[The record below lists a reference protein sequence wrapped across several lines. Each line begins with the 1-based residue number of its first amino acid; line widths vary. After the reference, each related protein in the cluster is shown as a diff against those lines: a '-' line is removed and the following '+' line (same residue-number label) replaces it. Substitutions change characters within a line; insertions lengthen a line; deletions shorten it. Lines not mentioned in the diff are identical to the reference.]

1 MAKTQ
6 SVGLEL
12 IDFGIVRDTNWYRP
26 CVIMILMSETKEIEL
41 SEYFDFVAPD
51 VIRIRGHRLGIE
63 HVLGYYL
70 EGYSPEEIAQEY
82 PGLSLEKVYAT
93 ITYYLRNREELDA
106 YLQQVHDRDEQA
118 WQRWVGNPS
127 PLVQR
132 LQVIR
137 EEQAKYK

>member
-1 MAKTQ
+1 M
-6 SVGLEL
+6 SV
-12 IDFGIVRDTNWYRP
+12 
-26 CVIMILMSETKEIEL
+26 TKEINL
-41 SEYFDFVAPD
+41 SEYFDFITPD

-63 HVLGYYL
+63 HILGYYL

-82 PGLSLEKVYAT
+82 PGLSLEKIYAA

-106 YLQQVHDRDEQA
+106 YLQRVHDRNEQA
-118 WQRWVGNPS
+118 WQAWAGNPS

-137 EEQAKYK
+137 DKQAEYK

>member
-1 MAKTQ
+1 
-6 SVGLEL
+6 
-12 IDFGIVRDTNWYRP
+12 
-26 CVIMILMSETKEIEL
+26 MILMSETKEIEL

>member
-1 MAKTQ
+1 
-6 SVGLEL
+6 
-12 IDFGIVRDTNWYRP
+12 
-26 CVIMILMSETKEIEL
+26 MILMSETKGIEL
-41 SEYFDFVAPD
+41 SAYFDHVAPD

-82 PGLSLEKVYAT
+82 PGLSLEKIYAT
-93 ITYYLRNREELDA
+93 ITYYLSNREELDA
-106 YLQQVHDRDEQA
+106 YLQRVHDRDERA
-118 WQRWVGNPS
+118 WQTWAGNPS

-137 EEQAKYK
+137 EEQAEYK